1 MQHEVVH
8 GPSHAMMRVKLEPG
22 EKLIAE
28 AGSMVTYSD
37 GMKMEAKMNAGPKA
51 GCLGII
57 VAIFVAFV
65 RKIIG
70 GDSFFVSHFTP
81 PAGGGEVTIAPSL
94 NGSIEHRS
102 LGAGEKIMLTAG
114 SYLASTPGV
123 NLEMKWGGCSGILAK
138 EGAFFVEASG
148 PGDLWFN
155 SYGGIHPVQVN
166 GSYVVDNGHIVAF
179 DSGLT
184 YTIKRAGKGLKAL
197 VASGEG
203 FVCEFQGQGTVYI
216 QSRNVGALVEWLAK
230 VS

>member
-1 MQHEVVH
+1 M
-8 GPSHAMMRVKLEPG
+8 
-22 EKLIAE
+22 
-28 AGSMVTYSD
+28 
-37 GMKMEAKMNAGPKA
+37 
-51 GCLGII
+51 
-57 VAIFVAFV
+57 
-65 RKIIG
+65 
-70 GDSFFVSHFTP
+70 
-81 PAGGGEVTIAPSL
+81 
-94 NGSIEHRS
+94 
-102 LGAGEKIMLTAG
+102 
-114 SYLASTPGV
+114 
-123 NLEMKWGGCSGILAK
+123 
-138 EGAFFVEASG
+138 EASG
-148 PGDLWFN
+148 AGDLWFN